1 MEKKL
6 KLFYDYSSP
15 ESFFGDVEYLIE
27 QKEGKNFK
35 HEILGIYETCDE
47 NDEDCIMIHY
57 KEKEKVKR
65 KNKVPPQ

>member
-1 MEKKL
+1 MY
-6 KLFYDYSSP
+6 YDYSSP

-47 NDEDCIMIHY
+47 NDEDCI
-57 KEKEKVKR
+57 
-65 KNKVPPQ
+65 

>member
-1 MEKKL
+1 MEKTI

-35 HEILGIYETCDE
+35 YDICRIYLKPVMKTMR
-47 NDEDCIMIHY
+47 I
-57 KEKEKVKR
+57 V
-65 KNKVPPQ
+65 